1 MRIALAQFT
10 AGTDPAKNLKL
21 VLAGIGQAVQER
33 ADLVVFPE
41 AMICSFARPRADAAE
56 PLDGPWASAVRAAAA
71 AAEVTVIVGTFTPG
85 RSAKVRNT
93 LLVTGP
99 AIEAH
104 YNKIHLFDAYG
115 YRESDQIEPGDA
127 LVVVE
132 IGGVKIGLTTCYDL
146 RFPELF
152 KALALQGAD
161 VIVVPSSWAPGERK
175 VAQWRSLAVARALDS
190 TSLIVAVGQALPPAG
205 GAVDG
210 PRKPTGVGH
219 SIVVGPLGDVLLE
232 LGEAPELAVL
242 DLDPSVVAA
251 ARETLPVLTNARFT
265 SALTS
270 ADPAQRR

>member
-1 MRIALAQFT
+1 M
-10 AGTDPAKNLKL
+10 
-21 VLAGIGQAVQER
+21 
-33 ADLVVFPE
+33 
-41 AMICSFARPRADAAE
+41 
-56 PLDGPWASAVRAAAA
+56 
-71 AAEVTVIVGTFTPG
+71 IVGTFTPG

-175 VAQWRSLAVARALDS
+175 VAQWRSWRS
-190 TSLIVAVGQALPPAG
+190 PGRWIRPA
-205 GAVDG
+205 
-210 PRKPTGVGH
+210 
-219 SIVVGPLGDVLLE
+219 
-232 LGEAPELAVL
+232 
-242 DLDPSVVAA
+242 
-251 ARETLPVLTNARFT
+251 
-265 SALTS
+265 
-270 ADPAQRR
+270 